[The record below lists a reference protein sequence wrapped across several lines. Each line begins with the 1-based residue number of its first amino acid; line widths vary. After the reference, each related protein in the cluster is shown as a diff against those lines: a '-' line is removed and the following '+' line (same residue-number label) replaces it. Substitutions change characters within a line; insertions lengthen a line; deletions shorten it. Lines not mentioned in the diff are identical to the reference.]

1 MKTYQ
6 TIFAAAAML
15 AAPVAAMAQDVGST
29 VTGNDANPIGTVV
42 SNDGSTVTVDTGAH
56 RIPLPANAFAV
67 TESGPTLN
75 ITKAEL
81 DSIYERQLAEAAAAR
96 DAALVEGAAVVTA
109 DQQALGTIETID
121 GDNIVIREG
130 DFAVTLPRDMLA
142 VDGEGKLMALAS
154 MEAIQQALQAAQG
167 G

>member
-15 AAPVAAMAQDVGST
+15 AAPVAVMAQDVGAT

-42 SNDGSTVTVDTGAH
+42 SNDGATVVVDTGAH
-56 RIPLPANAFAV
+56 RVPLPLDVFANG
-67 TESGPTLN
+67 EGGPTLN
-75 ITKAEL
+75 TTRAEL

-96 DAALVEGAAVVTA
+96 DAALVEGASVVTA
-109 DQQALGTIETID
+109 DQQVLGKIDMID

-130 DFAVTLPRDMLA
+130 DFVVTLPREMLA
-142 VDGEGKLMALAS
+142 VNGEGALIALAS
-154 MEAIQQALQAAQG
+154 MDAIQQALQAAQG

>member
-6 TIFAAAAML
+6 TIFAAAAIL
-15 AAPVAAMAQDVGST
+15 AAPIAVMAQDVGST
-29 VTGNDANPIGTVV
+29 VTGNDANPIGTVF

-96 DAALVEGAAVVTA
+96 DAALVEGAAIITA
-109 DQQALGTIETID
+109 DQQALGTIDTID

-154 MEAIQQALQAAQG
+154 MEAIQQAIQAAQG